1 MYQINCNL
9 VKRVKNLELG
19 VLTQTLVQYNLLRF
33 IFFKMRET
41 YGNLKLKLNFVY
53 LTYLTDSVGNVTG
66 CSVYALQ

>member
-9 VKRVKNLELG
+9 VKRVKNLEWG
-19 VLTQTLVQYNLLRF
+19 VLTQTHVQYNLLRF

-53 LTYLTDSVGNVTG
+53 FDLFDGL
-66 CSVYALQ
+66 CWKRHWM